1 LEIPRESSGLF
12 LQYRP
17 TLDGVRVGGRSMTVT
32 RIFCA
37 VLFTC
42 LPGVWTC
49 AQDAPPASIPAA
61 NPVLTKRPA
70 SAPTIASSDAS
81 AAIAETIPLI
91 VPKGTPVQ
99 VALDDEVRVRADGQ
113 SIKGH
118 VVEPVYAFDKLVIPV
133 GTTVTGQIKKIGN
146 VSTGK
151 RTMAA
156 LDADFTPV
164 HEVRVEF
171 NELVLPD
178 GRHILVQTS
187 VTPGSQLV
195 NFVTVGDDESKK
207 GMKDVASEKAK
218 EAREQ
223 AKREWDAA
231 MQQVKQ
237 PGKMHRIKRATVS
250 QLPAHPQYI
259 DAGTVYFAELQD
271 PIEFGSEPLTPQL
284 ASSLASPPPD
294 SSFVHARLV
303 TALSSATAQNGED
316 VEAIVSRPLF
326 DGDRLLIPQGAS
338 LKGSVVQ
345 VAPARQW
352 KHNGQLRFVFHDLVL
367 PNGLD
372 QKVDAILQGVQAGKA
387 DAVKLDTEGGAQAST
402 PKTRYLSTAV
412 SIALAAGA
420 HEDDPINRAEGGAGG
435 FKLVGIAMGLAVRS
449 QPLGLAMGALGA
461 SRSIYIH
468 FIARGHDVSFPKN
481 TALEI
486 GIGTH
491 PPAIA
496 TPPTEPK
503 GI

>member
-1 LEIPRESSGLF
+1 
-12 LQYRP
+12 
-17 TLDGVRVGGRSMTVT
+17 
-32 RIFCA
+32 
-37 VLFTC
+37 
-42 LPGVWTC
+42 
-49 AQDAPPASIPAA
+49 
-61 NPVLTKRPA
+61 
-70 SAPTIASSDAS
+70 
-81 AAIAETIPLI
+81 
-91 VPKGTPVQ
+91 VQ
-99 VALDDEVRVRADGQ
+99 VALDEEVRVRAEGQ
-113 SIKGH
+113 SVRGH

-133 GTTVTGQIKKIGN
+133 GTTVTGQIKKIGD

-151 RTMAA
+151 RAMAA

-164 HEVRVEF
+164 HEVQVEF
-171 NELVLPD
+171 IELVLPE
-178 GRHILVQTS
+178 GRRIPVQTS
-187 VTPGSQLV
+187 VTPGSSQLV

-207 GMKDVASEKAK
+207 GVKDIASEKAK

-231 MQQVKQ
+231 MQQAKQ

-250 QLPAHPQYI
+250 QFPAHPQYI

-271 PIEFGSEPLTPQL
+271 SIEFGSEALTPQL

-303 TALSSATAQNGED
+303 TALSSATAQKGDD

-345 VAPARQW
+345 VVPARRL

-367 PNGLD
+367 PNGLN
-372 QKVDAILQGVQAGKA
+372 QKVDAILQGVEAGKQ

-420 HEDDPINRAEGGAGG
+420 HEDDPVNRAEGGAGG

-486 GIGTH
+486 GIGTR